1 MAMETLTASFSDST
15 RATGVRDDTKVT
27 SVQSFYD
34 TAGQR
39 RPCRAVMGSTRI
51 RGRSQSHR
59 AVDTVSDGPRCA
71 LQVSHG

>member
-1 MAMETLTASFSDST
+1 METLTASFSGST

-39 RPCRAVMGSTRI
+39 RPVRAVIGSTRI
-51 RGRSQSHR
+51 RGGSQSHR
-59 AVDTVSDGPRCA
+59 AVDTVSDSPRCT